1 MSSRPSAILLF
12 LAGLNLPAAL
22 LYGEEAPEFTVKLD
36 VVKQELD
43 PGFCW
48 FHPRLASIPG
58 RGKDGRPLVLLTLQ
72 KHLVADDHYSGLHV
86 MTTAD
91 LGKTWIGPK
100 LPKELDW
107 QKGANGE
114 TIAVCDVTPCW
125 HPQTK
130 KVIAIGTQLRYS
142 PAG

>member
-1 MSSRPSAILLF
+1 MFVHSICSARLVGVVLLVILTSEIAPRLRGDEP
-12 LAGLNLPAAL
+12 LA
-22 LYGEEAPEFTVKLD
+22 FTIQLD

-48 FHPRLASIPG
+48 FHPRVASIPG

-91 LGKTWIGPK
+91 LGQTWTGPQ
-100 LPKELDW
+100 LP
-107 QKGANGE
+107 
-114 TIAVCDVTPCW
+114 
-125 HPQTK
+125 
-130 KVIAIGTQLRYS
+130 RYRS
-142 PAG
+142 G